1 MIPKLLTR
9 YVMWEFTKIF
19 IISACSFVPLI
30 LLLVVTREAQ
40 SEKISP
46 LLAVQALPFLV
57 PKALSYSLPPICLFT
72 VCVVFGRMSA
82 EHEVTAIQ
90 AMGIHKSV
98 LFFPVIVLAF
108 LVSLLSIWLNDI
120 DASWGFHETTKFV
133 NASFEEVILDGL
145 RTNGEFERGNV
156 RIEVEDIEMDSSG
169 ARLITPT
176 IVKQHDEDPKKR
188 LHIEAEDAR
197 LKVIPAEGKIKI
209 TFTDPVIVHDGFKLS
224 TPGEDILE
232 FQIPNNDQGGRF
244 ENPDHLYMSQIR
256 DNKIKQVAFIK
267 ELEKSNANIA
277 AQQLLTGDL
286 LGLTNVAWE
295 TRAKELEEANHRLSR
310 LNLVTPRRWA
320 SGFACLAFAVIGI
333 PIALKM
339 KTVNYTSAFGMC
351 FFPILVVYYP
361 IFETTLN
368 ACKEGTL
375 HPYGVWTSNLL
386 AIGLG
391 AFLLYRESKSS

>member
-19 IISACSFVPLI
+19 VISACSFVPLI

-46 LLAVQALPFLV
+46 LLAVQAIPFLI

-72 VCVVFGRMSA
+72 VCVVFGRMAA

-90 AMGIHKSV
+90 AMGINKSV
-98 LFFPVIVLAF
+98 LFFPVIVLTF
-108 LVSLLSIWLNDI
+108 LVSLVSIWLNDI
-120 DASWGFHETTKFV
+120 DASWGFHGTAKFV
-133 NASFEEVILDGL
+133 NASFEEVILDAL
-145 RTNGEFERGNV
+145 RTNGDFERGNV
-156 RIEVEDIEMDSSG
+156 KIEVDDIDG
-169 ARLITPT
+169 TRLINPV
-176 IVKQHDEDPKKR
+176 IVKQHDDDPKKTIR
-188 LHIEAEDAR
+188 IEAEDAR
-197 LKVIPAEGKIKI
+197 LVVKPLEGTIEI
-209 TFTDPVIVHDGFKLS
+209 VATDPVLVQDGIKLS
-224 TPGEDILE
+224 MPGEEILE
-232 FQIPNNDQGGRF
+232 FKIPNSEKDRRA
-244 ENPDHLYMSQIR
+244 ENPDHLYMSQI
-256 DNKIKQVAFIK
+256 DSHKDKQVAYIQALK
-267 ELEKSNANIA
+267 RSNANIA

-286 LGLTNVAWE
+286 LALTNVTWE
-295 TRAKELEEANHRLSR
+295 IRVQELETANHRLSR

-391 AFLLYRESKSS
+391 AVLLYRESKSS

>member
-19 IISACSFVPLI
+19 MISACSFVPLI

-82 EHEVTAIQ
+82 EHEVTAVQ
-90 AMGIHKSV
+90 AMGVHKSV

-120 DASWGFHETTKFV
+120 DASWGFHGTTKFV

-145 RTNGEFERGNV
+145 RADGEFKRGNV
-156 RIEVEDIEMDSSG
+156 KIEVDDIDGS
-169 ARLITPT
+169 RLINPT
-176 IVKQHDEDPKKR
+176 IVKQNDEDPQKR
-188 LHIEAEDAR
+188 IRIEAEDAR
-197 LKVIPAEGKIKI
+197 LVVRPNEGKIEI
-209 TFTDPVIVHDGFKLS
+209 VATAPVLVHDGFELS
-224 TPGEDILE
+224 IPGEDILE
-232 FQIPNNDQGGRF
+232 FQIPNNDQNSPF

-256 DNKIKQVAFIK
+256 AHKIKQVARIA

-286 LGLTNVAWE
+286 LALTNVAWE
-295 TRAKELEEANHRLSR
+295 TRNQELEEANHRLSR

-333 PIALKM
+333 PIALRM

-391 AFLLYRESKSS
+391 AILLYRESKIS

>member
-1 MIPKLLTR
+1 
-9 YVMWEFTKIF
+9 MWEFTKIF
-19 IISACSFVPLI
+19 IISACSFIPLI

-40 SEKISP
+40 SEKINP

-82 EHEVTAIQ
+82 EHEVTAVQ
-90 AMGIHKSV
+90 AMGINKSV

-108 LVSLLSIWLNDI
+108 LISLLSIWLNDI
-120 DASWGFHETTKFV
+120 DASWGFHGTTKFV
-133 NASFEEVILDGL
+133 NASFETVILDGL

-156 RIEVEDIEMDSSG
+156 RIEVDDIDG
-169 ARLITPT
+169 VRLINPT
-176 IVKQHDEDPKKR
+176 IVKQHDLDPQKR
-188 LHIEAEDAR
+188 VRIEAEDAV
-197 LKVIPAEGKIKI
+197 LVVKPMEGKIEI
-209 TFTDPVIVHDGFKLS
+209 VATDPVLVHDGFELS
-224 TPGEDILE
+224 IPGEDVLE
-232 FQIPNNDQGGRF
+232 FAIPDNENDSRF

-256 DNKIKQVAFIK
+256 DHKIKQLERIR

-286 LGLTNVAWE
+286 LALTNVAWE
-295 TRAKELEEANHRLSR
+295 TRSQELEIANHRLSR

-333 PIALKM
+333 PVALKM

-351 FFPILVVYYP
+351 FFPILIVYYP
-361 IFETTLN
+361 VFETTQCLQRGN
-368 ACKEGTL
+368 PAPLRSVDQQPSGNRVRGCAALSRIK
-375 HPYGVWTSNLL
+375 NLIDPT
-386 AIGLG
+386 ASEI
-391 AFLLYRESKSS
+391 LLL

>member
-82 EHEVTAIQ
+82 EHEVTAVQ
-90 AMGIHKSV
+90 AMGINKSV

-120 DASWGFHETTKFV
+120 DASWGFHGTTKFV

-156 RIEVEDIEMDSSG
+156 RIEVDDLDG
-169 ARLITPT
+169 ARLINPT
-176 IVKQHDEDPKKR
+176 IVKQHDEDPKKKVR
-188 LHIEAEDAR
+188 IEAEDAR
-197 LKVIPAEGKIKI
+197 LVVKPLEGKIEI
-209 TFTDPVIVHDGFKLS
+209 VATDPVLVHDGFELS
-224 TPGEDILE
+224 IPGEDILE
-232 FQIPNNDQGGRF
+232 FAIPNNENDSRF

-256 DNKIKQVAFIK
+256 DHKIKQVARIQ

-277 AQQLLTGDL
+277 AQQLMTGDL
-286 LGLTNVAWE
+286 LALTNVAWE
-295 TRAKELEEANHRLSR
+295 TRVQELETANHRLSR

-391 AFLLYRESKSS
+391 AILLYRESKIS

>member
-1 MIPKLLTR
+1 MLPKLLTR

-19 IISACSFVPLI
+19 VISACSFVPLI

-82 EHEVTAIQ
+82 EHEVTAVQ
-90 AMGIHKSV
+90 AMGINKSV

-108 LVSLLSIWLNDI
+108 LISLLSIWLNDV
-120 DASWGFHETTKFV
+120 DASWGFHGTTKFV
-133 NASFEEVILDGL
+133 NASFETVILDGL

-156 RIEVEDIEMDSSG
+156 RIEVDDIDG
-169 ARLITPT
+169 VRLINPT
-176 IVKQHDEDPKKR
+176 IVKQHDLDPQKR
-188 LHIEAEDAR
+188 VRIEAEDAV
-197 LKVIPAEGKIKI
+197 LVVKPMEGKIEI
-209 TFTDPVIVHDGFKLS
+209 VATDPVLVHDGFELS
-224 TPGEDILE
+224 IPGEDVLE
-232 FQIPNNDQGGRF
+232 FAIPNNENDSRF

-256 DNKIKQVAFIK
+256 NHKIKQVERIR

-286 LGLTNVAWE
+286 LALTNVAWE
-295 TRAKELEEANHRLSR
+295 TRSQELEIANHRLSR

-333 PIALKM
+333 PVALKM

-351 FFPILVVYYP
+351 FFPILIVYYP
-361 IFETTLN
+361 VFETTLN

-391 AFLLYRESKSS
+391 AVLLYRESKIS